1 MDKNKNFTFI
11 DLFCGCGGFSKGLE
25 AAGHNCL
32 LGIDFDQHAVESFK
46 HNHKNAKGMH
56 MDITKLKKSELL
68 RILDNQKVDM
78 VVGGPPCQGFSTVG
92 RGDIND
98 ERNSLFKHFIRVVRI
113 LNPKIVIF
121 ENVTGIL
128 AQKNEFT
135 LKQIFKEFEK
145 LGFNMSA
152 EVLDASDFG
161 VPSRRRRT
169 IIMGVKND
177 IPLFPKPL
185 KKKVNAKSVFDK
197 INKLKKPINHDLQT
211 AQIKNPLDQK
221 RLKHIPAGMGIR
233 YQRDEEKYLPKR
245 LRYDVNWETLREHR
259 FRQTRLQRIPLDT
272 PAPTILTS
280 RSMYYHP
287 IENRYL
293 TTREAAGLQSF
304 PLQFEFHGPLSA
316 QFRQIGNAVPP
327 KLAQEIGKVI
337 KNFSFKKKKAIKALD
352 AKKLSSKAFVYK
364 ENKYA

>member
-1 MDKNKNFTFI
+1 MDKNNTFTFI

-25 AAGHNCL
+25 DAGHKCL
-32 LGIDFDQHAVESFK
+32 LGVDFDQHAVESFK
-46 HNHKNAKGMH
+46 HNHKNAIGLYK
-56 MDITKLKKSELL
+56 DITKLKKSELL
-68 RILDNQKVDM
+68 KLLENQTVDM

-98 ERNSLFKHFIRVVRI
+98 ERNSLFKHFIRVVKI

-128 AQKNEFT
+128 AKKNEFT
-135 LKQIFKEFEK
+135 LKKIFKEFEK
-145 LGFNMSA
+145 LGFNISA
-152 EVLDASDFG
+152 QVLDASDYG

-169 IIMGVKND
+169 IILGVKND
-177 IPLFPKPL
+177 LPLFPQQL
-185 KKKVNAKSVFDK
+185 KKKINAKEVFK
-197 INKLKKPINHDLQT
+197 RLAKTKNPSNHEIET
-211 AQIKNPLDQK
+211 AQIKNELDQK
-221 RLKHIPAGMGIR
+221 RLKYIPPGKGIR
-233 YQRDEEKYLPKR
+233 YERDEKELLPKK
-245 LRYDVNWETLREHR
+245 LRYDIDWDKLRENR
-259 FRQTRLQRIPLDT
+259 FRQTRLQRIPLDS

-293 TTREAAGLQSF
+293 TTREAALLQSF
-304 PLQFEFHGPLSA
+304 PMQFKFFGPLSA

-327 KLAQEIGKVI
+327 KLAFEIGQSI
-337 KNFSFKKKKAIKALD
+337 KSFTFKKKRTKKSVD

-364 ENKYA
+364 ESKYA